1 MRRRREAAVELTP
14 LLDVILI
21 MLFLIMSQSRTE
33 AAEARERYENEAAE
47 FAAAAEERYGS
58 EIDRLTDELADSSE
72 ELEKVRESL
81 YYADNRV
88 NAYEKFDYYA
98 RIVSIS
104 LRGTGEEREI
114 YLADG
119 KRTVNI
125 PLNWDNMRYC
135 ENAFRAELMEYENS
149 EEPVFLVFGYNAGEV
164 YQRDFEMVSA
174 VMSEIQ
180 GDNQNVYIKYNE
192 IKVESE

>member
-1 MRRRREAAVELTP
+1 
-14 LLDVILI
+14 VILI

-33 AAEARERYENEAAE
+33 AAEAKERYENEAAE
-47 FAAAAEERYGS
+47 IAAAAEERYGS
-58 EIDRLTDELADSSE
+58 EIDRLTNELADSSE

-88 NAYEKFDYYA
+88 NAYAKFDYYA

-104 LRGTGEEREI
+104 LRVTGEDREI

-119 KRTVNI
+119 KRTVSI
-125 PLNWDNMRYC
+125 PLKWDNMRYC

-192 IKVESE
+192 IKAESE